1 MKLQSCS
8 LIGKH
13 KENPGFIWTHL
24 WANDFRGNC
33 HRYDVKKEVKE
44 SVCFLFRVIAY
55 VFMFFVCHIKKNM
68 HAPTTVSTIS
78 VKYVPYGFTKDDNW
92 VQRSRADE
100 EVEYTLTKKWDCPGT
115 WFLGVFMNTQKR
127 ICICKYR
134 CEIWP
139 VHPSV
144 LLLDQQCILLR
155 YTGRT
160 IGEVNLPRK
169 RIRSVVVIPLG
180 AVSFVS
186 LVGKGKILLFF
197 FNIRKL
203 WFKCLILCK
212 RCPTTQCSSSSSRYV
227 STSPRAL
234 RRRGHRER
242 ASSRTSSTFW
252 PTTLVY
258 RNEELS
264 DHIFKIIP

>member
-1 MKLQSCS
+1 MGLPWYMIFRCFHEHTKTYLYLQ
-8 LIGKH
+8 IQ
-13 KENPGFIWTHL
+13 
-24 WANDFRGNC
+24 
-33 HRYDVKKEVKE
+33 
-44 SVCFLFRVIAY
+44 
-55 VFMFFVCHIKKNM
+55 M
-68 HAPTTVSTIS
+68 
-78 VKYVPYGFTKDDNW
+78 
-92 VQRSRADE
+92 
-100 EVEYTLTKKWDCPGT
+100 WDLAC
-115 WFLGVFMNTQKR
+115 
-127 ICICKYR
+127 
-134 CEIWP
+134 
-139 VHPSV
+139 PSV
-144 LLLDQQCILLR
+144 SFLLLDQQCILLR
-155 YTGRT
+155 YRT
-160 IGEVNLPRK
+160 IAEVNLPRK
-169 RIRSVVVIPLG
+169 RIRSVVVTLLG

-242 ASSRTSSTFW
+242 ESSRTSSTSW